1 MWSIE
6 SLLIQLQPKVH
17 LIYDNVEDE
26 MVAMMMMMIAMMMM
40 VSEFQDLF
48 VNVSLQVEPTFH
60 PLVQRL
66 LVFVE
71 NVKHLWT

>member
-1 MWSIE
+1 
-6 SLLIQLQPKVH
+6 
-17 LIYDNVEDE
+17 
-26 MVAMMMMMIAMMMM
+26 MVAMMMMMMMTMAMMMTMMMM